1 MKKENIMS
9 KYKIYVTEESVTK
22 ELTREE
28 VVEMLQNDVA
38 TVTFTK
44 ADGTERVMECTLL
57 QEVLS
62 ERVPATETLSAKS
75 EKKTKAPN
83 PDTIAV
89 YDIPSDGWRSF
100 RLDAVKSI
108 SFPTSIFTDDGIV
121 YPTFE

>member
-1 MKKENIMS
+1 MS

-28 VVEMLQNDVA
+28 VVEMLRNDVA

-75 EKKTKAPN
+75 EKKTKEIGRASCRER
-83 PDTIAV
+83 V
-89 YDIPSDGWRSF
+89 
-100 RLDAVKSI
+100 
-108 SFPTSIFTDDGIV
+108 
-121 YPTFE
+121 

>member
-1 MKKENIMS
+1 MS

-28 VVEMLQNDVA
+28 VVEMLRNDVA

-62 ERVPATETLSAKS
+62 ERITGLLQGAPDKN
-75 EKKTKAPN
+75 TKA
-83 PDTIAV
+83 
-89 YDIPSDGWRSF
+89 
-100 RLDAVKSI
+100 
-108 SFPTSIFTDDGIV
+108 
-121 YPTFE
+121 

>member
-1 MKKENIMS
+1 MS
-9 KYKIYVTEESVTK
+9 KYKIFVTEESVTK

-28 VVEMLQNDVA
+28 VVEMLRNDVA

-62 ERVPATETLSAKS
+62 ERITGLLQGAPDKN
-75 EKKTKAPN
+75 TKAPN

>member
-44 ADGTERVMECTLL
+44 AHF
-57 QEVLS
+57 S
-62 ERVPATETLSAKS
+62 
-75 EKKTKAPN
+75 
-83 PDTIAV
+83 
-89 YDIPSDGWRSF
+89 
-100 RLDAVKSI
+100 
-108 SFPTSIFTDDGIV
+108 
-121 YPTFE
+121 